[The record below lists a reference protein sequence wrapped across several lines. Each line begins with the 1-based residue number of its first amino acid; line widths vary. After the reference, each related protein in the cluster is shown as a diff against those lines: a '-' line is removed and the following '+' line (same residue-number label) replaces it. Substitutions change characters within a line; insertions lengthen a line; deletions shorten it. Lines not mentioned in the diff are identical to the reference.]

1 MNPATI
7 APASNADRFSVRKE
21 TLSFWTSDGI
31 RLDADLYRPQ
41 TDEPLPLL
49 LMRQPYGRAIAS
61 TVVYAHPRW
70 YAEQGYLVLIQD
82 VRGCGSS
89 TGEFELFAHEA
100 ADGAETIAWAQQLPG
115 CNGRV
120 GLYGFSY
127 QGMTQLYT
135 ASVAVGAVQ
144 AIAPAML
151 GPDLYHHWATEGGA
165 FRLQLSL
172 AWALQLEGLQAQ
184 RRQDHASWQQLRAA
198 GQQLQSEAGIQAAE
212 TLLQELAPNSFYFDW
227 QRSPEDDYWHAIAP
241 DLSAIDIPALH
252 IGGWFDPYL
261 NGTIATYQT
270 LKQQTT
276 APQWLRIGP
285 WAHLPWGRQAGAID
299 FGAEA
304 VSPIDELQVR
314 WFDAWLKDQPDC
326 LEDEPAIAVFE
337 MGRNQWRS
345 LADWPTGTPQI
356 WSIASDGLAAMRS
369 DRGRLQP
376 GAGHNQTDD
385 LLVHDPWRPVPNL
398 GGHNGLAA
406 GPQERNAIEERSDIL
421 KYRSEP
427 FASGLLICGQPR
439 LYLICESDRPS
450 WDLYVVLSRQTA
462 TGLWDFSQGFR
473 RVKQVEAGAGYWVDL
488 QPTCQR
494 LSAGDRLCLS
504 VALAAYPAFAVNP
517 GNGDLPTATVPVNA
531 QVITIQVQSAGS
543 FLELPTVAIAVSDE
557 SA

>member
-1 MNPATI
+1 MIPAPTE
-7 APASNADRFSVRKE
+7 PVASRHHLPVQQEA
-21 TLSFWTSDGI
+21 LSLWTSDGI

-41 TDEPLPLL
+41 TGEPLPLL

-70 YAEQGYLVLIQD
+70 YAEQGYLVLVQD

-89 TGEFELFAHEA
+89 TGEFQLFAHEA

-115 CNGRV
+115 CNGRI

-127 QGMTQLYT
+127 QGMTQLYA
-135 ASVAVGAVQ
+135 ASQASGAVR

-151 GPDLYHHWATEGGA
+151 GPDLYRHWATEGGA

-172 AWALQLEGLQAQ
+172 AWALQLAGLQAQ
-184 RRQDHASWQQLRAA
+184 RQQDQQAWQQLRAA

-212 TLLQELAPNSFYFDW
+212 TLLRSIDPHSFYFDW
-227 QRSPEDDYWHAIAP
+227 QRSPEDAYWTAIAP
-241 DLSAIDIPALH
+241 NLAPIDLPALH

-261 NGTIATYQT
+261 NGTIATYEI

-276 APQWLRIGP
+276 TPQWLRIGP
-285 WAHLPWGRQAGAID
+285 WAHLPWGRKAGAID
-299 FGAEA
+299 FGPTAI
-304 VSPIDELQVR
+304 SPIDELQVR
-314 WFDAWLKDQPDC
+314 WFDAWLKDQPER
-326 LEDEPAIAVFE
+326 LQDEPAIAVFE

-345 LADWPTGTPQI
+345 LADWPTGTSQV

-369 DRGRLQP
+369 DRGQLQR
-376 GAGHNQTDD
+376 AAADRETFDVV
-385 LLVHDPWRPVPNL
+385 VHDPWRPVPNL

-406 GPQERNAIEERSDIL
+406 GPQERSGLEERSDIL
-421 KYRSEP
+421 KYRSQP
-427 FASGLLICGQPR
+427 LSSDLLICGQPR

-450 WDLYVVLSRQTA
+450 WDLCVVLSRQTA
-462 TGLWDFSQGFR
+462 RGLWDFSQGFR
-473 RVKQVEAGAGYWVDL
+473 RIAQAEAGVGYWVDL

-494 LSAGDRLCLS
+494 LLAGDRLCLS
-504 VALAAYPAFAVNP
+504 ISLAAYPAFAVNP
-517 GNGDLPTATVPVNA
+517 GQSGQPTATVPA
-531 QVITIQVQSAGS
+531 EARIITLQVQSAGS
-543 FLELPTVAIAVSDE
+543 FLELPTVAIAASSE